1 MINKFIVISIIIFQ
15 IYNPKILNEKQELS
29 KAYFASGCFWCV
41 ESIYENLK
49 GVVKVDSGYSGG
61 FKENP
66 SYNEVISGKTGHA
79 ETIEVIYNPNIIE
92 FKTLVKVF
100 FGSHDPSTLNKQGP
114 DVGTQYRSI
123 AFYTSKNEK
132 TIIEHEISGLLNKNL
147 FKKNSPVVL
156 YGGSVDGGNVEM
168 FKEIKEI
175 DGFLIG
181 GASLKAK
188 DFLAIY
194 SSTVKHL
201 NKFSFNS

>member
-1 MINKFIVISIIIFQ
+1 MINKFIVISFMMFQ
-15 IYNPKILNEKQELS
+15 INSPEVSDEKQELS

-61 FKENP
+61 FIENP

-79 ETIEVIYNPNIIE
+79 ETIEVIYDSNIID

-100 FGSHDPSTLNKQGP
+100 FGSHDPSTLNRQGP

-132 TIIEHEISGLLNKNL
+132 TIIEQEISDLLNKNL
-147 FKKNSPVVL
+147 FKKITTQVIKFQKFYIAEEYHQDYKKKNPNNL
-156 YGGSVDGGNVEM
+156 YIMKVSAPR
-168 FKEIKEI
+168 I
-175 DGFLIG
+175 
-181 GASLKAK
+181 
-188 DFLAIY
+188 
-194 SSTVKHL
+194 
-201 NKFSFNS
+201 NKFKMNFKNLIK